1 MCRDPATGV
10 ELEPAVGEVAD
21 VCAGLIGAGGV
32 CVRRRAPLLFDEL
45 LKLDLRLI
53 PPPPPPPRAKAGV
66 SVETKNIAAN
76 SAELAMSFDV
86 WIIGVSPCLLIVCNQ
101 ALTFRAISRRSPRD
115 SWVGGPDPSLD
126 PVASFAADLPQ
137 TIGELF
143 QLLLVTD
150 REPLKSAGRG
160 VRGASGRAGEIH
172 AGSEHSRRGPPSR
185 EGVVDGLAYFRARSV
200 ELPAAS
206 LPLPW

>member
-1 MCRDPATGV
+1 VDPGDGGFDPGDEGLDDGGVDPGGFMPKVGGVTGNDGMCRDPVTGV

-32 CVRRRAPLLFDEL
+32 CVRRRAPLPFDEF

-76 SAELAMSFDV
+76 SAELAMSLDA

-101 ALTFRAISRRSPRD
+101 ALTFRAISRGLPRD
-115 SWVGGPDPSLD
+115 SWV
-126 PVASFAADLPQ
+126 VAQ
-137 TIGELF
+137 TRPWI
-143 QLLLVTD
+143 QWRV
-150 REPLKSAGRG
+150 
-160 VRGASGRAGEIH
+160 
-172 AGSEHSRRGPPSR
+172 
-185 EGVVDGLAYFRARSV
+185 
-200 ELPAAS
+200 S
-206 LPLPW
+206 LPTCLRRLGSFFRFFW